1 MMDGWIKPMAATGVG
16 DTRKALDHSPAGC
29 AVAAMSPGAVVLE
42 DYAAGGK

>member
-29 AVAAMSPGAVVLE
+29 EVAGILPGAVVLE
-42 DYAAGGK
+42 DYADGGR